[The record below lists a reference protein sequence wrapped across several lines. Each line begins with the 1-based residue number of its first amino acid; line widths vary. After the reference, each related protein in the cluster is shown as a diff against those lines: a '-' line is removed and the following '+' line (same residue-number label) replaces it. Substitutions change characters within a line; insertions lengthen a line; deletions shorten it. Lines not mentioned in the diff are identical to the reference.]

1 MHLTAPLALGVLK
14 IDRPL
19 AGGFL
24 GLTALSGLRVV
35 ETAVAAVY
43 SRLTVEKPNNRASP
57 VEMHPF
63 CLRHLPRRGRF
74 ALCLTFIS
82 YVMNRI
88 SEISRLQRLFPLWC
102 LRHHLP
108 PAVRWDYTPP
118 RSNHFISISRH
129 SIARTSPSGGSSAA
143 GGDRGAFPTPPGRLY
158 GFIQTGGAAAYHHP
172 LNPVNL
178 LNPLNLQGSFA
189 SLSFR
194 NRIRRGSRSG
204 RCCGWCRIQGLRRPV
219 SMRSQRG

>member
-1 MHLTAPLALGVLK
+1 MTAFQAEGYG
-14 IDRPL
+14 
-19 AGGFL
+19 GGF
-24 GLTALSGLRVV
+24 
-35 ETAVAAVY
+35 AAVY
-43 SRLTVEKPNNRASP
+43 SRLTAEKTNNRASP

-88 SEISRLQRLFPLWC
+88 SEISRLQRPFPLWY

-108 PAVRWDYTPP
+108 PAVRWDYNPP
-118 RSNHFISISRH
+118 RSNHFITYEIKVKHRANLPLRGRCRRQKGCISNAPR
-129 SIARTSPSGGSSAA
+129 AVCMFCLR
-143 GGDRGAFPTPPGRLY
+143 PPGRLY

-194 NRIRRGSRSG
+194 NRIRRESRSG
-204 RCCGWCRIQGLRRPV
+204 RCCGWCRIRGLRRPV
-219 SMRSQRG
+219 SMRSQPG

>member
-24 GLTALSGLRVV
+24 GLAALSGLRVV

-43 SRLTVEKPNNRASP
+43 SRLTAEKTNNQASP

-63 CLRHLPRRGRF
+63 CLRHLPPGGRF

-88 SEISRLQRLFPLWC
+88 SEISRLQRLFPLWY

-108 PAVRWDYTPP
+108 PAVRWDYNPP

-143 GGDRGAFPTPPGRLY
+143 GGDRGAFPTPPGRFACFAFAHQGGCMVLY
-158 GFIQTGGAAAYHHP
+158 KLAAQP
-172 LNPVNL
+172 PTTTL
-178 LNPLNLQGSFA
+178 
-189 SLSFR
+189 
-194 NRIRRGSRSG
+194 
-204 RCCGWCRIQGLRRPV
+204 
-219 SMRSQRG
+219 

>member
-1 MHLTAPLALGVLK
+1 MYLTAPLALGGLK

-19 AGGFL
+19 AGRFL

-43 SRLTVEKPNNRASP
+43 SRLTAEKPNNRASP

-102 LRHHLP
+102 LRHHLFFP
-108 PAVRWDYTPP
+108 PPLCGGTITRREAIISLVSQGIVSLELPPPGEVPPQAGIGVHFQRPQGGLHVLPSPARAVVWFYTNWRRSRLPP
-118 RSNHFISISRH
+118 PSEPCEPIEPSE
-129 SIARTSPSGGSSAA
+129 PSGKL
-143 GGDRGAFPTPPGRLY
+143 RFPVL
-158 GFIQTGGAAAYHHP
+158 
-172 LNPVNL
+172 
-178 LNPLNLQGSFA
+178 
-189 SLSFR
+189 
-194 NRIRRGSRSG
+194 
-204 RCCGWCRIQGLRRPV
+204 
-219 SMRSQRG
+219 

>member
-1 MHLTAPLALGVLK
+1 MYLTAPLALGGLK

-43 SRLTVEKPNNRASP
+43 SRLTAEKPNNRASP

-88 SEISRLQRLFPLWC
+88 SEISRLQRLFPLWY
-102 LRHHLP
+102 LRHHLPAPLGSVSHDSQVALLPYESGSLP
-108 PAVRWDYTPP
+108 PAVRWDYNPP

-129 SIARTSPSGGSSAA
+129 SVARTSPSGGSSAA
-143 GGDRGAFPTPPGRLY
+143 GGDRGGFPTPPGRFACFAFARQGGCMVLY
-158 GFIQTGGAAAYHHP
+158 KLAAQP
-172 LNPVNL
+172 PTTTL
-178 LNPLNLQGSFA
+178 
-189 SLSFR
+189 
-194 NRIRRGSRSG
+194 
-204 RCCGWCRIQGLRRPV
+204 
-219 SMRSQRG
+219 

>member
-1 MHLTAPLALGVLK
+1 MYLTAPLALGVLK

-19 AGGFL
+19 AGGFF
-24 GLTALSGLRVV
+24 GLTALSGLKVV

-43 SRLTVEKPNNRASP
+43 SRLTAEKTNNRASP

-88 SEISRLQRLFPLWC
+88 SEISRLQRLFPLWY

-108 PAVRWDYTPP
+108 APLGSVSHDSQVALLPYSTAITDSQYFARHCVPSKYVRWCDSCSLATPMQ
-118 RSNHFISISRH
+118 
-129 SIARTSPSGGSSAA
+129 
-143 GGDRGAFPTPPGRLY
+143 GAE
-158 GFIQTGGAAAYHHP
+158 
-172 LNPVNL
+172 
-178 LNPLNLQGSFA
+178 
-189 SLSFR
+189 
-194 NRIRRGSRSG
+194 
-204 RCCGWCRIQGLRRPV
+204 
-219 SMRSQRG
+219 

>member
-1 MHLTAPLALGVLK
+1 MYLTAPLALGGLK

-43 SRLTVEKPNNRASP
+43 SRLTAEKPNNRASP

-63 CLRHLPRRGRF
+63 CLLHLPRGGGRF

-102 LRHHLP
+102 LRHQLP
-108 PAVRWDYTPP
+108 APLGSVSHDSQVALLPYESCSLATAVRWDYNPP
-118 RSNHFISISRH
+118 RSSHFISISRH
-129 SIARTSPSGGSSAA
+129 SIARTSPSGGSTAA
-143 GGDRGAFPTPPGRLY
+143 GGDRGAFPTPPGRFACFAFARQGGCMVLY
-158 GFIQTGGAAAYHHP
+158 KLAAQP
-172 LNPVNL
+172 PTTTL
-178 LNPLNLQGSFA
+178 
-189 SLSFR
+189 
-194 NRIRRGSRSG
+194 
-204 RCCGWCRIQGLRRPV
+204 
-219 SMRSQRG
+219 

>member
-1 MHLTAPLALGVLK
+1 MAPIAIIPKACSCCKGERSSRDKSSNLPLPNILYEGSEGKVLK
-14 IDRPL
+14 MDGPA

-24 GLTALSGLRVV
+24 SLTGPLAPRVV

-43 SRLTVEKPNNRASP
+43 SRLTAEKPNNRASP

-129 SIARTSPSGGSSAA
+129 SIASTSPSGGSTAA

-158 GFIQTGGAAAYHHP
+158 GFIQTGGAAANHHP
-172 LNPVNL
+172 LNP
-178 LNPLNLQGSFA
+178 LNPLNPGA
-189 SLSFR
+189 E
-194 NRIRRGSRSG
+194 RRLNP
-204 RCCGWCRIQGLRRPV
+204 QAP
-219 SMRSQRG
+219 

>member
-1 MHLTAPLALGVLK
+1 MHLTAPLALGGLK

-43 SRLTVEKPNNRASP
+43 SRLTAEKTNNRASP

-108 PAVRWDYTPP
+108 PAVSVGRQKE
-118 RSNHFISISRH
+118 
-129 SIARTSPSGGSSAA
+129 SA
-143 GGDRGAFPTPPGRLY
+143 FMGRL
-158 GFIQTGGAAAYHHP
+158 GA
-172 LNPVNL
+172 L
-178 LNPLNLQGSFA
+178 LRPTCTSYAGCAQWT
-189 SLSFR
+189 
-194 NRIRRGSRSG
+194 IK
-204 RCCGWCRIQGLRRPV
+204 LRKAII
-219 SMRSQRG
+219 S

>member
-1 MHLTAPLALGVLK
+1 MSCDATPLLWTHLRCEGSKGSEGKVLKMDGPSAQGFLSLTGPLA
-14 IDRPL
+14 P
-19 AGGFL
+19 
-24 GLTALSGLRVV
+24 RVV

-43 SRLTVEKPNNRASP
+43 SHLTAEKPNNRASP

-129 SIARTSPSGGSSAA
+129 SIASTSPSGGSTAA
-143 GGDRGAFPTPPGRLY
+143 GGDRGAFPTPPGRFACFAFARQGGCMVLY
-158 GFIQTGGAAAYHHP
+158 KLAAQP
-172 LNPVNL
+172 PTTTL
-178 LNPLNLQGSFA
+178 
-189 SLSFR
+189 
-194 NRIRRGSRSG
+194 
-204 RCCGWCRIQGLRRPV
+204 
-219 SMRSQRG
+219 

>member
-43 SRLTVEKPNNRASP
+43 SRLTAEKTNNRASP

-108 PAVRWDYTPP
+108 APLGSVSHDSQVALLPYESGSLATAVRWDYNPP

-129 SIARTSPSGGSSAA
+129 SIARTSPFGGSTAA
-143 GGDRGAFPTPPGRLY
+143 GGDRGAFPTPPGRFACFAFARQGGCMVLY
-158 GFIQTGGAAAYHHP
+158 KLAAQP
-172 LNPVNL
+172 PTTTL
-178 LNPLNLQGSFA
+178 
-189 SLSFR
+189 
-194 NRIRRGSRSG
+194 
-204 RCCGWCRIQGLRRPV
+204 
-219 SMRSQRG
+219 

>member
-1 MHLTAPLALGVLK
+1 MDGPSAQGFLSLTGPLA
-14 IDRPL
+14 P
-19 AGGFL
+19 
-24 GLTALSGLRVV
+24 RVA

-43 SRLTVEKPNNRASP
+43 SHLTAEKPNNRASP

-108 PAVRWDYTPP
+108 APLGSVPHDSQVALLPYESGSLATAVQWDSNPP

-129 SIARTSPSGGSSAA
+129 SIASTSPSGGSTAA
-143 GGDRGAFPTPPGRLY
+143 GGDRGAFPTPPGR
-158 GFIQTGGAAAYHHP
+158 FACFAFARQGGCMVFAAKGGIKNGAEGAVP
-172 LNPVNL
+172 R
-178 LNPLNLQGSFA
+178 Q
-189 SLSFR
+189 
-194 NRIRRGSRSG
+194 RSDT
-204 RCCGWCRIQGLRRPV
+204 I
-219 SMRSQRG
+219 

>member
-1 MHLTAPLALGVLK
+1 M
-14 IDRPL
+14 
-19 AGGFL
+19 
-24 GLTALSGLRVV
+24 TALSGLRVV

-43 SRLTVEKPNNRASP
+43 SRLTAEKPNNRASP

-88 SEISRLQRLFPLWC
+88 SELSHLQRLFPLWY
-102 LRHHLP
+102 LRHHLT
-108 PAVRWDYTPP
+108 PAVRWDYNPP

-143 GGDRGAFPTPPGRLY
+143 GGDRGAFPTPPGR
-158 GFIQTGGAAAYHHP
+158 FACFAFAR
-172 LNPVNL
+172 
-178 LNPLNLQGSFA
+178 QGSCMVLYKLA
-189 SLSFR
+189 AQPPTTTL
-194 NRIRRGSRSG
+194 
-204 RCCGWCRIQGLRRPV
+204 
-219 SMRSQRG
+219 

>member
-1 MHLTAPLALGVLK
+1 MRVQRVQRERFSGLTGLT
-14 IDRPL
+14 

-24 GLTALSGLRVV
+24 SLTAFQAEGYGGGF
-35 ETAVAAVY
+35 AAVY
-43 SRLTVEKPNNRASP
+43 SRLTAEKTNNRASP

-88 SEISRLQRLFPLWC
+88 SEISRLQRPFPLWY

-108 PAVRWDYTPP
+108 PAVRWDYNPP

-129 SIARTSPSGGSSAA
+129 SIARTSPFGGSSAA
-143 GGDRGAFPTPPGRLY
+143 GGDRGAFPTPPGRFACFAFARQGGCMVLY
-158 GFIQTGGAAAYHHP
+158 KLAAQP
-172 LNPVNL
+172 PTTTL
-178 LNPLNLQGSFA
+178 
-189 SLSFR
+189 
-194 NRIRRGSRSG
+194 
-204 RCCGWCRIQGLRRPV
+204 
-219 SMRSQRG
+219 

>member
-19 AGGFL
+19 SGGFL

-43 SRLTVEKPNNRASP
+43 SRLTAEKPNNRASP

-108 PAVRWDYTPP
+108 APLGSVSHDSQVALLPYESGSLATAVQWDYNPP

-129 SIARTSPSGGSSAA
+129 SIASTSPSGGSTAA
-143 GGDRGAFPTPPGRLY
+143 GGDRGAFPTPPGRFACFAFARQGGCMVLY
-158 GFIQTGGAAAYHHP
+158 KLAAQP
-172 LNPVNL
+172 PTTTL
-178 LNPLNLQGSFA
+178 
-189 SLSFR
+189 
-194 NRIRRGSRSG
+194 
-204 RCCGWCRIQGLRRPV
+204 
-219 SMRSQRG
+219 

>member
-1 MHLTAPLALGVLK
+1 MKQVHWTHLRCEGSERKVLM
-14 IDRPL
+14 IDRPDGRRVL
-19 AGGFL
+19 KFDG
-24 GLTALSGLRVV
+24 LSGLRVV

-43 SRLTVEKPNNRASP
+43 SRLTAEKPNNRASP

-82 YVMNRI
+82 NVMNRI

-108 PAVRWDYTPP
+108 PAVRWDYNPP

-129 SIARTSPSGGSSAA
+129 SIARTSPSGGSTAA
-143 GGDRGAFPTPPGRLY
+143 GGDRGAFPTPPGRFACFAFAHQGGCMVLY
-158 GFIQTGGAAAYHHP
+158 KLAAQP
-172 LNPVNL
+172 PTTTL
-178 LNPLNLQGSFA
+178 
-189 SLSFR
+189 
-194 NRIRRGSRSG
+194 
-204 RCCGWCRIQGLRRPV
+204 
-219 SMRSQRG
+219 

>member
-1 MHLTAPLALGVLK
+1 MYLTAPLALGVLK

-43 SRLTVEKPNNRASP
+43 SRLTAEKTNNRASP

-88 SEISRLQRLFPLWC
+88 SEISRLQRLFPLWY

-108 PAVRWDYTPP
+108 PAVRWDYNPP

-129 SIARTSPSGGSSAA
+129 SIARTSPFGGSTAA
-143 GGDRGAFPTPPGRLY
+143 GGDRGAFPSPEGRFACFLS
-158 GFIQTGGAAAYHHP
+158 
-172 LNPVNL
+172 PVR
-178 LNPLNLQGSFA
+178 A
-189 SLSFR
+189 VVKVLS
-194 NRIRRGSRSG
+194 
-204 RCCGWCRIQGLRRPV
+204 
-219 SMRSQRG
+219 

>member
-1 MHLTAPLALGVLK
+1 MYLTAPLALGVLK
-14 IDRPL
+14 IDQPL

-43 SRLTVEKPNNRASP
+43 SRLTAEKTNNRASP

-63 CLRHLPRRGRF
+63 CLRHLPRGGRF

-108 PAVRWDYTPP
+108 PAVRWDYNSP

-129 SIARTSPSGGSSAA
+129 SVARTSPSGGSSAA
-143 GGDRGAFPTPPGRLY
+143 GGDRGAFPTPPGRFACFAFARQGGCMVLY
-158 GFIQTGGAAAYHHP
+158 KLAAQP
-172 LNPVNL
+172 PTTTL
-178 LNPLNLQGSFA
+178 
-189 SLSFR
+189 
-194 NRIRRGSRSG
+194 
-204 RCCGWCRIQGLRRPV
+204 
-219 SMRSQRG
+219 